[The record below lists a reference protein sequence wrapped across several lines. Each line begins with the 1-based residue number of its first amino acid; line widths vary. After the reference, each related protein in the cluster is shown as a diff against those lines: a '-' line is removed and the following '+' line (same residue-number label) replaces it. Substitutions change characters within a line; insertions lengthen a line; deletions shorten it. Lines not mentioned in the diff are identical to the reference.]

1 MSRGGVA
8 LLKSHRAAAD
18 TPFVGTAWPRP
29 AYLVLH
35 MKFSWGSSPLRSAG
49 LCALF
54 AASAGIT
61 PVAQAAA
68 VDVRVT
74 DAVGLPLSHAV
85 VMLEPATG
93 KLPVAPMTGVEIAQ
107 AKRQFTPQITVIT
120 VGTQVAFPNFDTVRH
135 HVYSFSSAKHFEL
148 KLYAGK
154 PAAPVTFDKPGV
166 AVIGCNIHDSMVGW
180 VVVVDTPL
188 YAVTTGTGR
197 IHLAAVPSGQYLLK
211 VWHSA
216 MPSGQPPESSALS
229 VAAADVEQDVKLA
242 VPGTEP

>member
-1 MSRGGVA
+1 
-8 LLKSHRAAAD
+8 
-18 TPFVGTAWPRP
+18 
-29 AYLVLH
+29 

-54 AASAGIT
+54 AAWAAVA
-61 PVAQAAA
+61 PLAQAAA
-68 VDVRVT
+68 VDVRVA
-74 DAVGLPLSHAV
+74 DATGRPLPHAV
-85 VMLEPATG
+85 VMLEPAAG

-107 AKRQFTPQITVIT
+107 AKRQFTPQVTVIT

-148 KLYAGK
+148 KLYAGT

-166 AVIGCNIHDSMVGW
+166 VVMGCNIHDSMVGW

-188 YAVTTGTGR
+188 YAVTAGTGR
-197 IHLAAVPSGQYLLK
+197 VHLASVPAGQYLLK
-211 VWHSA
+211 VWHPG
-216 MPSGQPPESSALS
+216 MPSGQLPESIALS
-229 VAAADVEQDVKLA
+229 VESADVEHAVKLS